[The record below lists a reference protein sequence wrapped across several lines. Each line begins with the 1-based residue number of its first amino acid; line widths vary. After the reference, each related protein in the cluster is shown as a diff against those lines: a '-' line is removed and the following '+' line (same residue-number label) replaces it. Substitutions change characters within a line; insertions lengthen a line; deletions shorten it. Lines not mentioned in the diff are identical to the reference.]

1 MSLNMKFVGCVAM
14 SGLLAFAGNALAI
27 SDLKITL
34 NPSGNA
40 PLSAD
45 ATFTS
50 NEPGNVTI
58 AISDGVNESEIKWG
72 GTRKTEFSVPV
83 LGMRPGKEHTITI
96 SVTNS
101 DGSTASAPPVT
112 LTTAPLPDD
121 FPPLSVE
128 VRRSRRME
136 PGVSLIP
143 VSRWSKTT
151 PDEDYGLVFALDN
164 KGDVIWYYRTDHMI
178 NEAVRISTGNLLY
191 TAGRDGRLFEIDMLG
206 NVVQR
211 WHTTGVPKENIPASS
226 TPVAIDTFHHDV
238 IEMPSGNF
246 MALGTEVRDFDDYPS
261 SMTNPNKR
269 KPSQVIGDTIVEFKR
284 DGSIVR
290 EFKLMDILDPYRV
303 HNGSLGTGFYAA
315 VYEDVLEAPA
325 RDWGHFNAIVYDE
338 RDDSVLLSSYHQG
351 AAFKVSLAT
360 GELIWI
366 LGESKN
372 WRAPWL
378 AKRLKPATEGMM
390 LNSRQHGITLL
401 PDDSILMFDN
411 GGYRKGP
418 LPAGAPKYGNFSRAV
433 NFEINEMAGTVRT
446 LWEFG
451 GAEDNWFFS
460 TFVCDTDYMPETGN
474 ILITDGGRIKDKDG
488 NDTGSFVGRHWA
500 RIIEVTHDTPAQKV
514 FELHIEEPSVG
525 WAIYRSERLP
535 SLYP

>member
-1 MSLNMKFVGCVAM
+1 MSLNMKFVGCVTM
-14 SGLLAFAGNALAI
+14 SGLLAFAAAALEI
-27 SDLKITL
+27 SDLKVTL

-40 PLSAD
+40 PLSAL
-45 ATFTS
+45 ATFTTD
-50 NEPGNVTI
+50 EPGNVTI
-58 AISDGVNESEIKWG
+58 AISDGVRESEVKRG
-72 GTRKTEFSVPV
+72 GMRKTEFSVPV
-83 LGMRPGKEHTITI
+83 LRMRPGQEHTITI
-96 SVTNS
+96 SVTNA
-101 DGSTASAPPVT
+101 DGTTTSAPPVK

-143 VSRWSKTT
+143 VSRWGKTT
-151 PDEDYGLVFALDN
+151 PDEDYGLVFAIDN
-164 KGDVIWYYRTDHMI
+164 TGDVIWYYQTDHSI

-191 TAGRDGRLFEIDMLG
+191 TAGRDGRLYEIDMLG

-226 TPVAIDTFHHDV
+226 TPVATDTFHHDV

-246 MALGTEVRDFDDYPS
+246 LALSTEVRDFDDYPS
-261 SMTNPNKR
+261 SMTDPTKR

-284 DGSIVR
+284 DGTIVR
-290 EFKLMDILDPYRV
+290 EIKLMDILDPYRV

-315 VYEDVLEAPA
+315 VYQEILEAPA
-325 RDWGHFNAIVYDE
+325 RDWGHCNAIVYDE

-351 AAFKVSLAT
+351 AAFKVSLET

-366 LGESKN
+366 LGESEN
-372 WRAPWL
+372 WKEPWL
-378 AKRLKPATEGMM
+378 SKRLKPATEGML
-390 LNSRQHGITLL
+390 LNSRQHGVTLM
-401 PDDSILMFDN
+401 PDDSILMYDN
-411 GGYRKGP
+411 GGHREEP
-418 LPAGAPKYGNFSRAV
+418 LPEGSPKYGNFSRAV
-433 NFEINEMAGTVRT
+433 NFDIDETAGTVST

-460 TFVCDTDYMPETGN
+460 TFICDTDFMPKTGN

-500 RIIEVTHDTPAQKV
+500 RIIEVTRDTPAEKV
-514 FELHIEEPSVG
+514 FELHIEEPSMG
-525 WAIYRSERLP
+525 WAVYRSERLP